1 MTQIVIAIKKGNILT
16 YLTFGGGTLHL
27 QSQIKCQLRLNRARI
42 NAPNDSGGSGERLG
56 GEGKL

>member
-1 MTQIVIAIKKGNILT
+1 MSNLVPGALFPC
-16 YLTFGGGTLHL
+16 FGGGTLHL
-27 QSQIKCQLRLNRARI
+27 QSQIKCQLRLNLTGI